1 VTKLLAAYTA
11 APTLNA
17 AIKVRNYSLKHP
29 MTACLLTFEQQEVL
43 AAAIRHINAMKEA
56 SPTRKINYKPR
67 LTDAEA
73 YERLPVTLQ
82 RCLQE
87 AVTSFSSYAVLKYFN
102 KNGLS
107 DTISWIHAGDFAFMK
122 KGHVMGR
129 GKHKKIV
136 QSTFV
141 ACKVT
146 PLRTYGIKPTTR
158 IGRQA

>member
-1 VTKLLAAYTA
+1 MG
-11 APTLNA
+11 N
-17 AIKVRNYSLKHP
+17 
-29 MTACLLTFEQQEVL
+29 F
-43 AAAIRHINAMKEA
+43 
-56 SPTRKINYKPR
+56 PTRKVKRMPK
-67 LTDAEA
+67 LSDAEA

-87 AVTSFSSYAVLKYFN
+87 AVTSFSSYAVLKYFD
-102 KNGLS
+102 KNGLAN
-107 DTISWIHAGDFAFMK
+107 TISWIHAGDFAFMK
-122 KGHVMGR
+122 KGYVEGR